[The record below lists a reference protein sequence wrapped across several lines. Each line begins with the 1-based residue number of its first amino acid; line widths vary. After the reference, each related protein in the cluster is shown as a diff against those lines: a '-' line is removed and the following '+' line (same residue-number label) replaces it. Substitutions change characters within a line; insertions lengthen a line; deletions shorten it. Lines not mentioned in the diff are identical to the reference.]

1 MKVQKLTLEN
11 VEQLKSE
18 SYNALV
24 KRVCD
29 YIIDNWDES
38 VDDDENKSI
47 LTDILENGCES
58 GACSD
63 LVYYNDTLKFY
74 DDYEYE
80 INELLNS
87 LLNGCGYKT
96 PAELFG
102 DKWDKNDP
110 LACGEYNKNLLAWFG
125 FEETARNIARKF
137 GIED

>member
-1 MKVQKLTLEN
+1 MKVQQLTLEN
-11 VEQLKSE
+11 VEKLKNE
-18 SYNALV
+18 SSNALV

-38 VDDDENKSI
+38 ADDSENKSI

-63 LVYYNDTLKFY
+63 LVYYSDTVKFY
-74 DDYEYE
+74 NDYEDE

-87 LLNGCGYKT
+87 LLNDCGYKS

-102 DKWDKNDP
+102 DKWDETDP
-110 LACGEYNKNLLAWFG
+110 LALEEYNQNLLAWFG
-125 FEETARNIARKF
+125 FEEILKNIASDF
-137 GIED
+137 NIW